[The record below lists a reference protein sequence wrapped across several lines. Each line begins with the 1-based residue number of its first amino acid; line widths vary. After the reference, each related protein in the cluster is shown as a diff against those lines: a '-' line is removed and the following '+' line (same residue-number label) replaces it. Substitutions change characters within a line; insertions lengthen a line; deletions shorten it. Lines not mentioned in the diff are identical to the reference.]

1 MFTLRIT
8 HVGNDVKLF
17 EGNYDDCMRLAHAIE
32 RFPQDYVTVEIY
44 DTDTCE
50 EKYLR
55 NSEFWD
61 DTLQDQVKNWVS
73 IVERELTTKT
83 RGTKMNAYADGQ
95 EAFADYKANGYKG
108 LPHAPRSYM
117 YDDILAWWN
126 GFYAAEESDENSNE

>member
-17 EGNYDDCMRLAHAIE
+17 EGNYDDCMGLAHAIE

-61 DTLQDQVKNWVS
+61 DTLQD
-73 IVERELTTKT
+73 
-83 RGTKMNAYADGQ
+83 
-95 EAFADYKANGYKG
+95 
-108 LPHAPRSYM
+108 
-117 YDDILAWWN
+117 
-126 GFYAAEESDENSNE
+126 